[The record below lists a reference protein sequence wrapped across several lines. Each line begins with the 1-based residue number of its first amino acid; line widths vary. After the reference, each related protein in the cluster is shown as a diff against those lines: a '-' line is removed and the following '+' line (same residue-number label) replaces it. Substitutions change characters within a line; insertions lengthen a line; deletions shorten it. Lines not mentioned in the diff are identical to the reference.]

1 MKKPLVLAVPLL
13 LLLTGCSYYLSGPS
27 RASADRSVTFFQ
39 LRQDTDAY
47 RGRLVLLG
55 GTVTALHEDRQGTR
69 LEIEQHNLDKRN
81 LPDESIPSG
90 GHFLAIT
97 ADRLDAEQFAPG
109 TLVTLAATVTG
120 VESGPLA
127 DGARN
132 YPVVSIKEIH
142 DIVIEQ
148 ETHWGSWG
156 GI

>member
-1 MKKPLVLAVPLL
+1 MKKPLVLVVPLF
-13 LLLTGCSYYLSGPS
+13 LLLTGCSYYLSGSS
-27 RASADRSVTFFQ
+27 RALADPSVTFFQ
-39 LRQDTDAY
+39 LRQDVATY

-97 ADRLDAEQFAPG
+97 TDRLDPAQFAAG
-109 TLVTLAATVTG
+109 TLVTLAGTVTG
-120 VESGPLA
+120 VESRPLG
-127 DGARN
+127 DGAGN
-132 YPVVSIKEIH
+132 YPVVTIKEIH

-156 GI
+156 GV